1 MLSKLLGKN
10 KGGADAQKDL
20 EDLFSRP
27 IKVMEIEAE
36 PTAIQTETVEGIE
49 QEGDEDLSAVQ
60 IKVDKSSYSSNV
72 RRKETKELFSSEML
86 I

>member
-10 KGGADAQKDL
+10 KGGADAKNDL

-27 IKVMEIEAE
+27 IKAMEVEAE

-60 IKVDKSSYSSNV
+60 IKV
-72 RRKETKELFSSEML
+72 
-86 I
+86 